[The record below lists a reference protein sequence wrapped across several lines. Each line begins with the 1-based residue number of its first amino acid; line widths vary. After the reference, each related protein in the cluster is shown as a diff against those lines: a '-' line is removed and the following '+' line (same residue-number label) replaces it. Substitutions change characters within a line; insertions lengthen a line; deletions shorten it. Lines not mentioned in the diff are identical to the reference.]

1 MEKEIIIKPSF
12 LFKDYF
18 KVNLYEYWNRPSF
31 KIISIAISITIILN
45 IINFSLHETSLEE
58 IFSSS
63 FLFIL
68 LYPLAIIFSVYRY
81 TKKILSSPKLKEKIS
96 ISFNSNYLEDMGE
109 SFNMKY
115 YWKDLK
121 KIIEKK
127 EWFLIYVEKNCP
139 KVIRKADLKDN
150 QYNELKQLF
159 NSLDIKKSLKS

>member
-1 MEKEIIIKPSF
+1 MEKEIVIKPNF
-12 LFKDYF
+12 IFKDYF

-31 KIISIAISITIILN
+31 KIVSIAISIIIILN
-45 IINFSLHETSLEE
+45 IINFSINEISLEE

-68 LYPLAIIFSVYRY
+68 FYPLIVIFSVYRY
-81 TKKILSSPKLKEKIS
+81 TKKILSSPKLKENIS
-96 ISFNSNYLEDMGE
+96 ISFNSNYLEDVGE

-127 EWFLIYVEKNCP
+127 EWFLIYVENNCP

-150 QYNELKQLF
+150 QYSDLKNLF
-159 NSLDIKKSLKS
+159 NSINIKKSLKS